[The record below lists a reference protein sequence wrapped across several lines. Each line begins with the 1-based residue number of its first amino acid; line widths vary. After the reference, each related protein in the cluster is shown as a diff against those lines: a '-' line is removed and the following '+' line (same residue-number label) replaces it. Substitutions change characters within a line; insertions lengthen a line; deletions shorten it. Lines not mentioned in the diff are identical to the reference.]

1 MVYLCRKRKYI
12 RCKKGKKT
20 RILLLLA
27 LATMPDAN
35 DGDVPA
41 ALRAASSVPWK
52 QARFYHGVERVRD
65 MCGVPKGD
73 RGDDAVIGMMLD
85 RFGWDYERT
94 AEMYQVSV
102 RRRKELGMAAI
113 KDDIV
118 SQQLSVEDFPHHRD
132 VMPVIPVFA
141 STSLEPPTAAAAAAA
156 EPGSLPVIG
165 CYELRYGQGDPDRRE
180 SSLVT
185 PSDFTRYMLYVTQW
199 RWLQCE
205 RYAQRHGE
213 IGLWSMVHDLSCPS
227 GFFSLWSRARSV
239 FNKCAWGLRLLA
251 SPPPRHTHPARVFA
265 GPAPHPRARA
275 LWPQVPL
282 PGGGGVRRPFPSDG
296 SKDPHRQRTEPV

>member
-1 MVYLCRKRKYI
+1 
-12 RCKKGKKT
+12 
-20 RILLLLA
+20 LLA

-239 FNKCAWGLRLLA
+239 FNKYLSPVEEACGGLFPPMVQKILIVNVPSLFSPVWSVIAAFLPAQHKERIVMLTA
-251 SPPPRHTHPARVFA
+251 SKTTAAEMSKYMPAEHLPPH
-265 GPAPHPRARA
+265 
-275 LWPQVPL
+275 
-282 PGGGGVRRPFPSDG
+282 VRGR
-296 SKDPHRQRTEPV
+296 

>member
-1 MVYLCRKRKYI
+1 
-12 RCKKGKKT
+12 
-20 RILLLLA
+20 
-27 LATMPDAN
+27 
-35 DGDVPA
+35 
-41 ALRAASSVPWK
+41 
-52 QARFYHGVERVRD
+52 
-65 MCGVPKGD
+65 
-73 RGDDAVIGMMLD
+73 
-85 RFGWDYERT
+85 
-94 AEMYQVSV
+94 
-102 RRRKELGMAAI
+102 MAAI

-251 SPPPRHTHPARVFA
+251 SPPPRLAASPPRRLLASPPPRHTHPARVFA